1 MAGTGS
7 GRRGFRLRRAA
18 LCMTIGTALA
28 AAAAACGTAHP
39 GQAGLT
45 ALSAPPQTIK
55 EAGSSLL
62 FPLMS
67 TWASAYQRQA
77 QGVTVKT
84 ASTSSGKGIA
94 AASLGTVDLGASDAY
109 LSSGDL
115 VKTPALLNIPLAIAA
130 QTIIYN
136 LPDMSTSSHVRLDAA
151 VLAGIYEGT
160 ITMWDDPLI
169 AAINPR
175 VSLPPVKIVPVYRA
189 DMSGDTF
196 LFTGY
201 LSTGSQSAPGTQW
214 NSKVGYGTTVAWP
227 HVPGA
232 LSETGSL
239 DVLQA
244 CESTPGCVAYNG
256 ISYLSQALTA
266 NLGEAELENYVGQYT
281 LPSATAI
288 QDSVSSFVSLT
299 PPNETISLIDGP
311 SPTGYPIVNYEYAV
325 VSTRQPTA
333 AKASALRAF
342 LTWVITTGNQASY
355 LSPMGF
361 QPLPGALVT
370 LGEQQ
375 IQEIGS

>member
-1 MAGTGS
+1 ML
-7 GRRGFRLRRAA
+7 FR
-18 LCMTIGTALA
+18 
-28 AAAAACGTAHP
+28 
-39 GQAGLT
+39 
-45 ALSAPPQTIK
+45 
-55 EAGSSLL
+55 SL
-62 FPLMS
+62 
-67 TWASAYQRQA
+67 
-77 QGVTVKT
+77 
-84 ASTSSGKGIA
+84 
-94 AASLGTVDLGASDAY
+94 
-109 LSSGDL
+109 
-115 VKTPALLNIPLAIAA
+115 
-130 QTIIYN
+130 N
-136 LPDMSTSSHVRLDAA
+136 LPDT
-151 VLAGIYEGT
+151 
-160 ITMWDDPLI
+160 
-169 AAINPR
+169 
-175 VSLPPVKIVPVYRA
+175 KIVPVYRA

-196 LFTGY
+196 LFTSY
-201 LSTGSQSAPGTQW
+201 LSTGSQSAPATQW

-239 DVLQA
+239 NVLHS

-333 AKASALRAF
+333 AKASALKAF
-342 LTWVITTGNQASY
+342 LTWVITTGNQAPY

-375 IQEIGS
+375 IAEIG

>member
-1 MAGTGS
+1 MAGTGN

-18 LCMTIGTALA
+18 LCAVIGAALA
-28 AAAAACGTAHP
+28 AAAAACGTASP

-45 ALSAPPQTIK
+45 AATAPPQTIS

-62 FPLMS
+62 YPLMT

-77 QGVTVKT
+77 AGVTVKT

-94 AASLGTVDLGASDAY
+94 AASAGSVDLGGTDAY

-115 VKTPALLNIPLAIAA
+115 VKKPALLNIPLATAA
-130 QTIIYN
+130 QTVIYN
-136 LPDMSTSSHVRLDAA
+136 LPGVSAADHVRLDAA

-160 ITMWDDPLI
+160 ITTWDDPRI
-169 AAINPR
+169 AAINPGA
-175 VSLPPVKIVPVYRA
+175 SLPADKIVPVYRA

-196 LFTGY
+196 LFTSY

-214 NSKVGYGTTVAWP
+214 NREVGYGTTVAWP
-227 HVPGA
+227 RVPGA
-232 LSETGSL
+232 LSEKGSL
-239 DVLQA
+239 NVLHA
-244 CESTPGCVAYNG
+244 CASTPGCVAYNG
-256 ISYLSQALTA
+256 ISYLSQARA
-266 NLGEAELENYVGQYT
+266 AGLGEAELENYAGQYT
-281 LPSATAI
+281 LPTATAI
-288 QDSVSSFVSLT
+288 QDSVASFVSLT

-325 VSTRQPTA
+325 VSSRQPTA

-342 LTWVITTGNQASY
+342 LTWVITKGNQASY
-355 LSPMGF
+355 LATVGF
-361 QPLPGALVT
+361 QPLPAALVT